1 MKLLSFKEFIYQEGF
16 TIPLDDY
23 DRTEAKKAYQEYFEG
38 RKSQN
43 QEFTISEEKEMQER
57 GICENC
63 KREDMAIMK
72 RGNHGKMCASC
83 RASINGLNPNDAAKA
98 LAEKA
103 AKFAGKTK
111 MRRAQGESSPKVPKA
126 KKQKR
131 EKSAGA
137 PEKTDSLGVIGNLI
151 EQYDA
156 ALDDAELI
164 FNTLHALKKLDFE
177 VELPKRHIVGGQA

>member
-1 MKLLSFKEFIYQEGF
+1 MKLLSLKEFIYQEGF
-16 TIPLDDY
+16 TIPLDDF
-23 DRTEAKKAYQEYFEG
+23 DCAEAEKTYNDYLKESGQP
-38 RKSQN
+38 R
-43 QEFTISEEKEMQER
+43 EEKEMAKR

-63 KREDMAIMK
+63 KRGDMAVK
-72 RGNHGKMCASC
+72 HHAVHGDMCASC
-83 RASINGLNPNDAAKA
+83 YNSVVGISEPSLQMAALK
-98 LAEKA
+98 EKA